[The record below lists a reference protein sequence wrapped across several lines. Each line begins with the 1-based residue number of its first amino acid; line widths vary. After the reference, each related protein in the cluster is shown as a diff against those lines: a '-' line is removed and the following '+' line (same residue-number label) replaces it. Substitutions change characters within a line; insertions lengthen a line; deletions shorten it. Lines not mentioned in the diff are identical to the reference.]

1 MQQVPTDIQPGYK
14 LISNEQVQTKL
25 EGGQL
30 DFSQVWTITGT
41 QIMEGLPDALIYTY
55 EFSPNGPNAPVET
68 GTITYSEINS
78 NYKVLTPVE
87 WTGLKSGKMPDNWLE
102 TLEAYPT
109 SSDEVPPVQTAG
121 FLGLPKL
128 FWIVAVGGVIFY
140 IAKRNKI
147 I

>member
-1 MQQVPTDIQPGYK
+1 MKQVAIDIQPGYK

-25 EGGQL
+25 DGGQL
-30 DFSQVWTITGT
+30 DFSQVWTITGISSDNPT
-41 QIMEGLPDALIYTY
+41 PDNEIYTY

-68 GTITYSEINS
+68 GTITYSEIIT

-87 WTGLKSGKMPDNWLE
+87 WVGLKSGKMPDNWLE

-140 IAKRNKI
+140 IAKRNKMI
-147 I
+147 